1 MNAATTNAATTDVD
15 ALEPLGR
22 RRESAWRSFLRR
34 RTAVAGAVFL
44 ILMAVASVAAPVIVR
59 SPPNEQDLRNR
70 LAPPDAVHWLGTDD
84 FGRDALSRLLHGGAV
99 SLSAAAI
106 AVVVALAIGLPLGL
120 AAGWRGRGADAVLS
134 RLFDGLMSVPALMLA
149 LTIVAVLGPGLVN
162 AMTAIGLVLA
172 PQFFRVT
179 RAAAQDVRHETYIE
193 AARAIGCRTR
203 RTVGRHLM
211 PNVLPPVLVQVT
223 VTLGVGVS
231 AEASLSFLGL
241 GVEPPTPS
249 WGGMLTTA
257 AQTITVAPHLVW
269 PPGIMIFL
277 TVLAFSFAGQG
288 VQTVVASRT
297 STPH

>member
-1 MNAATTNAATTDVD
+1 MNAVAPTDVD
-15 ALEPLGR
+15 VLEPSPR
-22 RRESAWRSFLRR
+22 RRESGWRAFLRR

-44 ILMAVASVAAPVIVR
+44 LLTAVASAAAPLITR
-59 SPPNEQDLRNR
+59 FPPNEQDLRNR
-70 LAPPDAVHWLGTDD
+70 LAPPGPVHWLGTDD

-106 AVVVALAIGLPLGL
+106 AVVVALVIGLPLGL
-120 AAGWRGRGADAVLS
+120 VAGWRGRGTDAVLS
-134 RLFDGLMSVPALMLA
+134 RLSDGLMSVPALMLA

-172 PQFFRVT
+172 PQFFRVS

-241 GVEPPTPS
+241 GVAPPTAS
-249 WGGMLTTA
+249 WGGMLSTA
-257 AQTITVAPHLVW
+257 AQTITIAPHLVW

-288 VQTVVASRT
+288 VQAVVASRS
-297 STPH
+297 STRN

>member
-1 MNAATTNAATTDVD
+1 MNAVATADIEKI
-15 ALEPLGR
+15 EPVHR

-34 RTAVAGAVFL
+34 RPAVAGAAFL
-44 ILMAVASVAAPVIVR
+44 ILMAAASVAAPILA
-59 SPPNEQDLRNR
+59 PYQPNEQDLRNR

-84 FGRDALSRLLHGGAV
+84 FGRDVLSRLLHGGAV
-99 SLSAAAI
+99 SLAAAAI
-106 AVVVALAIGLPLGL
+106 AVVVALVIGLPLGL
-120 AAGWRGRGADAVLS
+120 AAGWRGRGLDAALS
-134 RLFDGLMSVPALMLA
+134 RVFDGLMSVPALMLA
-149 LTIVAVLGPGLVN
+149 LTIVAVLGPGLLN
-162 AMTAIGLVLA
+162 AMTAVGLVLA
-172 PQFFRVT
+172 PQFFRVS
-179 RAAAQDVRHETYIE
+179 RAAAADVRQETFIE

-241 GVEPPTPS
+241 GVEPPTAS
-249 WGGMLTTA
+249 WGGMLSTA
-257 AQTITVAPHLVW
+257 AQTINVAPHLVW

-288 VQTVVASRT
+288 VQSLVAGRT
-297 STPH
+297 SAPAP

>member
-1 MNAATTNAATTDVD
+1 MSAVSTADID
-15 ALEPLGR
+15 AREPLVRPR
-22 RRESAWRSFLRR
+22 RSAWRQFLGRP
-34 RTAVAGAVFL
+34 AAASGAVFL
-44 ILMAVASVAAPVIVR
+44 LVLTVVAVFAPFLVPF
-59 SPPNEQDLRNR
+59 PPDQQDLRNR
-70 LAPPDAVHWLGTDD
+70 LAPPGPVHWLGTDD
-84 FGRDALSRLLHGGAV
+84 FGRDVLSRLLQGAAV
-99 SLSAAAI
+99 SLAAAAI
-106 AVVVALAIGLPLGL
+106 AVCVALVIGLPLGL

-149 LTIVAVLGPGLVN
+149 LTIVAVLGPGLVTS
-162 AMTAIGLVLA
+162 MGAIGLVLA
-172 PQFFRVT
+172 PQFFRVA
-179 RAAAQDVRHETYIE
+179 RAATQDVRHETYIE

-241 GVEPPTPS
+241 GVAPPTPS
-249 WGGMLTTA
+249 WGGMLSTA
-257 AQTITVAPHLVW
+257 AQTITVAPFLVW

-288 VQTVVASRT
+288 VQAAVASRT
-297 STPH
+297 SSSA